1 MYLKLDQE
9 WNFLFN
15 ALILLTVAVTLTLN
29 ATTAIASVT
38 LHVIADLAADLAQE
52 AMNAGEEIR
61 AATLRA
67 ITVVAMTETTA
78 GALLSVAAE
87 AHVVV
92 IAMSDVTIVAVATM
106 TTVAIIDVSKATKG
120 VKTGAMN
127 VVKSAVAL
135 TQIAVD
141 SALLKT
147 VIVALLARREADLA
161 HVIQVSNN

>member
-1 MYLKLDQE
+1 M
-9 WNFLFN
+9 
-15 ALILLTVAVTLTLN
+15 LTVAVTLTLN
-29 ATTAIASVT
+29 ATIAIALVT

-61 AATLRA
+61 AASLRV

-87 AHVVV
+87 AHAVV
-92 IAMSDVTIVAVATM
+92 IATRDVMTVVVAIMTM
-106 TTVAIIDVSKATKG
+106 AAIIDVLKAMRG

-147 VIVALLARREADLA
+147 VIVALLAHREADLA
-161 HVIQVSNN
+161 HVTQVSNN